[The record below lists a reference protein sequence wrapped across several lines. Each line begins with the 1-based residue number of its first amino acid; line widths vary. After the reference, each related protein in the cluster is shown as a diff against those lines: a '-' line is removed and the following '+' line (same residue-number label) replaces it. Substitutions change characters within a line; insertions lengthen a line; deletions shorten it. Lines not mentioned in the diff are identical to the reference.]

1 MLKHSKVRT
10 TKSKSQIEKSKT
22 IQNNVF
28 KSSLLVLTSLIMF
41 LSLVII
47 FFVITKGIFGIHQV
61 TEDSEGTNSIFDWL
75 FGGKYDGSV
84 YFAAGFMLVNTV
96 WTTILSIFVAV
107 PISIITAI
115 FITRV
120 APKSTRT
127 FFYVVLAILAAIP
140 SVIYGAFGNKVI
152 DTAAVAITGA
162 NIGSVL
168 SIVVTLSFMIMPT
181 ITLITATTI
190 NTVDKKMES
199 SSLALGATRNQTSF
213 YITLRA
219 ALPGIITA
227 TILGVGRALGEA
239 TAVSMIS
246 VDPYTGPSFGLL
258 GQIRL
263 LTATMLKGY
272 NEMTPGSVEQASMFA
287 MGMLLIVS
295 ILIVFLSM
303 RIFQKQSNPEHQA
316 KKAAKKI
323 TSHKKLENEVERF
336 GLENISISKQ
346 KKYQRMQDAH
356 TLNEMVDEYYHRQY
370 KMEMALN
377 KTTVVKSNEHKK
389 EKVSK
394 VLGGLTWGV
403 AAIGVVFL
411 ASIILF
417 LLILGIPG
425 LSWEYISSSG
435 TVSGITDST
444 GGELPGLKMAIF
456 GTMVMIGLSLL
467 FIVPLGIG
475 TGIYFSTFAKKNS
488 NFNKVMLT
496 SIDILT
502 GIPSLIFGIVGF
514 AVFLPLSQAIGF
526 TPLAGAIILTLIVVP
541 TVIQTTQEA
550 IHSVPKAETE
560 GSLALGSTKTT
571 SSLRIVLP
579 QAMPQILSG
588 IILAVGRII
597 GESAAIVMIFGTVAR
612 GSAGEWLNYGGTTL
626 ATEMYRLTLLE
637 EIPWHEV
644 AAIGLVILSII
655 LYLSLLSN
663 YISHNDYISATGAAL
678 SLSILVIGV
687 FVGNVFGLVVFI
699 IGLMVLLGTILTK
712 FILEK
717 RR

>member
-1 MLKHSKVRT
+1 MLRHTKVRT
-10 TKSKSQIEKSKT
+10 TKSKQKIEKTKT

-28 KSSLLVLTSLIMF
+28 KSSLVVLTSLIMF
-41 LSLVII
+41 LSLIII
-47 FFVITKGIFGIHQV
+47 FFVITKGILGVGQV
-61 TEDSEGTNSIFDWL
+61 TGESDGSWL
-75 FGGKYDGSV
+75 FGNKYDGSV
-84 YFAAGFMLVNTV
+84 YFAAGFMLINTI
-96 WTTILSIFVAV
+96 WTTVLSIFIAV
-107 PISIITAI
+107 PISVVTAI

-120 APKSTRT
+120 APKTTKT
-127 FFYVVLAILAAIP
+127 FFFVVLSILAAIP

-152 DTAAVAITGA
+152 DSVVVALTGA

-181 ITLITATTI
+181 ITLITTTSI
-190 NTVDKKMES
+190 NTVDKRMES
-199 SSLALGATRNQTSF
+199 SSLALGATKNQTSF

-272 NEMTPGSVEQASMFA
+272 NEMTEGSIEQASMFA

-303 RIFQKQSNPEHQA
+303 RIFQKQSNPEQQA
-316 KKAAKKI
+316 KRASKKI
-323 TSHKKLENEVERF
+323 TAIHKLEKEAEEI
-336 GLENISISKQ
+336 GLENLSISKQ
-346 KKYQRMQDAH
+346 KRYAKIEKMHEFNDLLDA
-356 TLNEMVDEYYHRQY
+356 YYHKQY
-370 KMEMALN
+370 KIDKVIN
-377 KTTVVKSNEHKK
+377 KTTITKSNEKSK
-389 EKVSK
+389 ERTSK
-394 VLGGLTWGV
+394 ILGGLTWGV
-403 AAIGVVFL
+403 ATIGVLFL

-425 LSWEYISSSG
+425 LSWEYISSAG
-435 TVSGITDST
+435 TVEINDAAGASAT
-444 GGELPGLKMAIF
+444 LPGLKLAIF
-456 GTMVMIGLSLL
+456 GTLVMILLSML
-467 FIVPLGIG
+467 FIIPLGVG
-475 TGIYFSTFAKKNS
+475 TGIYFSTFANKN
-488 NFNKVMLT
+488 NPFNKFLLT

-514 AVFLPLSQAIGF
+514 AIFLPLAQAIGF

-550 IHSVPKAETE
+550 ISSVPKAETQ
-560 GSLALGSTKTT
+560 GSLALGSTRTT
-571 SSLRIVLP
+571 ASLRIVIP
-579 QAMPQILSG
+579 QSMPQILAG
-588 IILAVGRII
+588 IVLAIGRII
-597 GESAAIVMIFGTVAR
+597 GESAAIVMVFGTVAR

-637 EIPWHEV
+637 EIPWNQV
-644 AAIGLVILSII
+644 ASIGLVILSII

-663 YISHNDYISATGAAL
+663 CISNNYKYSALGVLT
-678 SLSILVIGV
+678 SLLVLIIGIFIGNLFGLIVFILGIVILVLTI
-687 FVGNVFGLVVFI
+687 
-699 IGLMVLLGTILTK
+699 VLRTV
-712 FILEK
+712 LEK
-717 RR
+717 GK